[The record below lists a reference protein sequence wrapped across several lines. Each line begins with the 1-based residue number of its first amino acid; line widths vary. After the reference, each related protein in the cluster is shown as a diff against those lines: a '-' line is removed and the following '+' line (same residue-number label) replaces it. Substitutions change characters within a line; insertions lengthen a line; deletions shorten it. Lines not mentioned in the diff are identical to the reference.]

1 MMKTKL
7 IIPAL
12 LLIMQ
17 ACVPARLLE
26 EAKSGRQSCEEDLK
40 KARTEGNELLE
51 KNKELED
58 SQRLAQKKIKE
69 LEQDTTLQGK
79 HISMINRNFEKLN
92 ETYNLL
98 IDKNNRVEEE
108 SVREN
113 SRLSGDLKLT
123 QDRLQKKE
131 DNLRQ
136 LETTLNTRESALRK
150 AETELSASRLE
161 SEERAKQLKEMNR
174 ILTQK
179 DSVVNSVRKKVSD
192 ALLQF
197 ENNGLTVSI
206 KNGKVYVSLEE
217 RLLFA
222 SGSTQVDSKG
232 EDALKKLANVL
243 EQNTD
248 INVTVEGHTDNVPYN
263 SSGGAIKDNWD
274 LSVLRATAIVRIL
287 LSNSKIDAKRL
298 MPAGHGEFMPVA
310 KEATAEARRKNRRT
324 EIILTPK
331 LDELFKIIESN

>member
-1 MMKTKL
+1 M
-7 IIPAL
+7 L
-12 LLIMQ
+12 LMMQ

-26 EAKSGRQSCEEDLK
+26 EAKAARQTCEEDLK
-40 KARTEGNELLE
+40 KARSEGNELLE

-58 SQRLAQKKIKE
+58 SQRLALKKIKE
-69 LEQDTTLQGK
+69 LELDTALQGK
-79 HISMINRNFEKLN
+79 HMAMLSRNFEKLN
-92 ETYNLL
+92 ETYNMLL
-98 IDKNNRVEEE
+98 DKNNRVEEE

-136 LETTLNTRESALRK
+136 LETTLNTRESALKK
-150 AETELSASRLE
+150 AEAELSASRLE
-161 SEERAKQLKEMNR
+161 SEERARQLKEMNR

-179 DSVVNSVRKKVSD
+179 DSVVNSVKKKVSD

-232 EDALKKLANVL
+232 EEALKKLANVL

-248 INVTVEGHTDNVPYN
+248 INVTIEGHTDNVPYN

-274 LSVLRATAIVRIL
+274 LSVLRASAIVRIL
-287 LSNSKIDAKRL
+287 LSSSKIDAKRL

-310 KEATAEARRKNRRT
+310 KESTAEARRKNRRT